1 MQNWIKTSIIVLLLC
16 NTNPAKCQD
25 DLMNL
30 IEYQPEAADKVVA
43 TFKGTR
49 IISAQS
55 VETRG
60 EGTLDVVF
68 MHRFGTLNSSAYNLW
83 GLDDAWIRLGVEYAI
98 WNDVTVGL
106 GRSSFEKTYDGFIK
120 YRILHQNNGT
130 HSFPFTTTAFS
141 SMAINTLKPANEAQ
155 EIEFASRVSYTWQ
168 LMFARKFNPGFSL
181 QISPTLVHHNLV
193 ETAIENND
201 IFALGFGLRQ
211 KITSR
216 MALSMEYF
224 YQFNNTTSDVN
235 HNPLGLGLEIE
246 TGGHIFQLVFANSQA
261 MIENE
266 YITDTSGNFFD
277 GDMHFG
283 FNITRAF
290 QLKKP
295 KSIEKW

>member
-60 EGTLDVVF
+60 EGTLDIVF
-68 MHRFGTLNSSAYNLW
+68 MHRFGTLNSGAYNLW

-106 GRSSFEKTYDGFIK
+106 GT
-120 YRILHQNNGT
+120 
-130 HSFPFTTTAFS
+130 FTTTAFS

-277 GDMHFG
+277 GDIHFG

-295 KSIEKW
+295 KSMGKW